1 MVLGAGIGEGI
12 MAHPTDKSLSF
23 PRLARACKRA
33 LAAMGVQSEAFPFD
47 DRMRWIV
54 GFVAGC
60 TVLVGVA
67 LLILWAQT
75 GFEDLGVS
83 GHGLVALILG
93 IVFTTGLGIALMA
106 LSFYSDR
113 SSQHED
119 VERSGSD
126 GGHDV
131 D

>member
-1 MVLGAGIGEGI
+1 
-12 MAHPTDKSLSF
+12 
-23 PRLARACKRA
+23 
-33 LAAMGVQSEAFPFD
+33 
-47 DRMRWIV
+47 
-54 GFVAGC
+54 
-60 TVLVGVA
+60 
-67 LLILWAQT
+67 
-75 GFEDLGVS
+75 
-83 GHGLVALILG
+83 
-93 IVFTTGLGIALMA
+93 VFTTGLGIALMA